1 MIPASYSRRIVIGA
15 VVTAFVVGL
24 IGFSAPIASAQ
35 EGGPHTITD
44 FMGHQIT
51 IEKPPQH
58 VVGMTA
64 SVNEMLFAIGVTPA
78 GVTDAMDYPPAAAN
92 LPTFGSGYQPD
103 LEKLAALSPDLIIAD
118 GQLDMQIM
126 DKLSAI
132 APTFAIMTL
141 TPSDIPKNIQLLGQA
156 TWHDT
161 QADYL
166 AKAYDDFLA
175 LADALGQASQGP
187 SILII
192 VGTLQQPNYGKSSTY
207 LGDMA
212 KRLGATNIADGEAD
226 QGPFPGYTQLSS
238 EAILAADPQVILTI
252 TRGSDTPMPDSMKTD
267 PVWSTLSA
275 VKNGT
280 VYELDSRLFLESPGP
295 RFVDAMIQ
303 LYQLLYGKGM

>member
-24 IGFSAPIASAQ
+24 VGFSAPIASAQ
-35 EGGPHTITD
+35 ESGPRTITD
-44 FMGHQIT
+44 FMGNQIT

-103 LEKLAALSPDLIIAD
+103 LEALAALSPDLIIAD

-141 TPSDIPKNIQLLGQA
+141 TPSDISKNIQLLGQA

-166 AKAYDDFLA
+166 AKSYDDFLS

-238 EAILAADPQVILTI
+238 EAILTADPQVILTI

-275 VKNGT
+275 IKNGK
-280 VYELDSRLFLESPGP
+280 VYEMDSRLFLESPGP

>member
-1 MIPASYSRRIVIGA
+1 MILAPYFRRIVIGL

-35 EGGPHTITD
+35 EGGPRTITD
-44 FMGHQIT
+44 FMGNQVT
-51 IEKPPQH
+51 IQNPPQH
-58 VVGMTA
+58 VIGMSA
-64 SVNEMLFAIGVTPA
+64 SINEMLFAIGVTPA
-78 GVTDAMDYPPAAAN
+78 GVTDAMDYPPAAAS

-103 LEKLAALSPDLIIAD
+103 LEALAALSPDLIIAD
-118 GQLDMQIM
+118 GQLDMSIM
-126 DKLSAI
+126 DKLGTI
-132 APTFAIMTL
+132 APTFAVMTL
-141 TPSDIPKNIQLLGQA
+141 TASDIPKNIQLLGQA

-161 QADYL
+161 QAEYVS
-166 AKAYDDFLA
+166 KSYDDFLA
-175 LADALGQASQGP
+175 LSDALGQASQGP

-238 EAILAADPQVILTI
+238 EAILAADPEVILTV
-252 TRGSDTPMPDSMKTD
+252 TRGSDTPMPDTMKTD

-275 VKNGT
+275 VKNGK
-280 VYELDSRLFLESPGP
+280 VYEMDSRLFLESPGP
-295 RFVDAMIQ
+295 RFVDAMLQ
-303 LYQLLYGKGM
+303 LYQLLYGEGM